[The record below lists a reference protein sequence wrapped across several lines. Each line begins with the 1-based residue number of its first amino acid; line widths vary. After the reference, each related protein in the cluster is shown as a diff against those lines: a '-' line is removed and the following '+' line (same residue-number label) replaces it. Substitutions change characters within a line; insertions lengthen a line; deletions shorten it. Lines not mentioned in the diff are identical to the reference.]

1 MSVSHDEHQHIL
13 DQLKAIAVGLGK
25 TFAPFCEVVVHDLQ
39 HPKHALVH
47 IENNLSGRKIGGP
60 ATELGLARIV
70 DKSYPQV
77 LSNYG
82 NQFQDG
88 RQVKSTSIGVKD
100 SAGNYVAALCLNI
113 DLTQFKGLENIIAQF
128 NKLDQ
133 PDQAN
138 ESLAP
143 GNADTIRRYIDRY
156 AALRAST
163 PRSLSINDRKALL
176 KELKQHGYMAIRNA
190 SGVVADHLRIS
201 RATVYNHVRDV
212 SL

>member
-1 MSVSHDEHQHIL
+1 MKRPRDEHQHIL
-13 DQLKAIAVGLGK
+13 EQLKVIAAGLGK

-47 IENNLSGRKIGGP
+47 IENNLSGRKVGGP

-88 RQVKSTSIGVKD
+88 RQVKSTSIGIKD
-100 SAGNYVAALCLNI
+100 SVGNYVAALCLNI
-113 DLTQFKGLENIIAQF
+113 DLTQFKGMENIMAQF
-128 NKLDQ
+128 NKLDLSG
-133 PDQAN
+133 QAS

-143 GNADTIRRYIDRY
+143 GNADTIRRYIDKY

-163 PRSLSINDRKALL
+163 PRSLTTDDRKALL

-190 SGVVADHLRIS
+190 SSVVADHLSIS
-201 RATVYNHVRDV
+201 RATVYNHVRDAG
-212 SL
+212 L